1 MFSVGT
7 QVVLLSPLLEP
18 SGQIRYPRGSVGI
31 VVEQLSE
38 SAKYRI
44 RFIDQAVEL
53 VGQKD
58 LTSLAKFKSA
68 QATDGTVEEQ
78 MEDRGELYS
87 HIILQCVIGSQAYG
101 LATDTSDVDRRGCYL
116 APAELQWS
124 ILGAPEQLECHQTQ
138 ECYWEVEK
146 LVVLALKANPSVLEC
161 LYSPIVEQA
170 KPLGQELLEIRDCF
184 LSQLIYQTFNGYV
197 MSQFKRM
204 QGDLRNRG
212 QVRWK
217 HVMHLLRLLY
227 SGIEALEEGSVRVQ
241 VTGDLRER
249 LLAIKRG
256 EVPWEETERWRKQL
270 HQRFDRA
277 ARCTKLPE
285 KPNYLRAN
293 QFVIHARRTAL
304 QLEG

>member
-1 MFSVGT
+1 MLSVGT

-31 VVEQLSE
+31 IIEKFISTGQ
-38 SAKYRI
+38 YRI

-53 VGQKD
+53 VEQRN
-58 LTSLAKFKSA
+58 LTTLSKFKSE
-68 QATDGTVEEQ
+68 QSSTSSVESQ
-78 MEDRGELYS
+78 LEDRGELYK

-101 LATDTSDVDRRGCYL
+101 LASDASDIDRRGCYL

-124 ILGAPEQLECHQTQ
+124 ILGAPEQLECHETQ

-146 LVVLALKANPSVLEC
+146 LIVLALKANPSVLEC

-170 KPLGQELLEIRDCF
+170 TELGQQLLAIRGCF

-204 QGDLRNRG
+204 QGDFRNRG
-212 QVRWK
+212 EVRWK
-217 HVMHLLRLLY
+217 HVMHLLRLLH
-227 SGIEALEEGSVRVQ
+227 SGIDALNEGFVQ
-241 VTGDLRER
+241 VEVGDDLRER

-256 EVPWEETERWRKQL
+256 EVPWDETEKWRKQL
-270 HQRFDRA
+270 HQDFDRA
-277 ARCTKLPE
+277 ARETKLPE
-285 KPNYLRAN
+285 KPDYDRAN
-293 QFVIHARRTAL
+293 LFVIHARRTAFL
-304 QLEG
+304 SGS